1 MIGMMKNSHGIEVR
15 ECCAS
20 CRYKDLTRLINSR
33 FCTEHH
39 KGVKPKHC
47 CERWALSE
55 QLEAAGSGRG
65 KVKRKAYLRY
75 VIVVR
80 EEEALAE
87 QRGLK
92 LVRMTIDQIRQEFEK
107 NHGSIFLSL

>member
-1 MIGMMKNSHGIEVR
+1 MKNSHGIEVR

-33 FCTEHH
+33 FCTEHR

-75 VIVVR
+75 LLEVR
-80 EEEALAE
+80 EDESLAD
-87 QRGLK
+87 QLGLQFPHK
-92 LVRMTIDQIRQEFEK
+92 TIDQIRSEFETK
-107 NHGSIFLSL
+107 NGSIYIEP